1 MAGIIK
7 PLATTYFPKPDWL
20 SIIGSRGLNCSVRNG
35 KRCIPS
41 DIVTKRKIESK
52 QLTVS
57 SQQLRILLREAQIL
71 NEQKLN

>member
-41 DIVTKRKIESK
+41 DIVTKRKIVGS
-52 QLTVS
+52 
-57 SQQLRILLREAQIL
+57 R
-71 NEQKLN
+71 